1 MKVRSAVVAGVL
13 GAVLATS
20 LTACGSS
27 SASDAD
33 SAGGSGSGGDIQLGA
48 VYSLTGPTSV
58 LGLQDSEGAKAAVKY
73 LNDNGGLLG
82 KQINLTVL
90 DDKSQ
95 PSLAVQLVGQLT
107 SRNHVSA
114 IVGPDEQTAVTAAV
128 PAAARAQV
136 PIMTNGGSW
145 PGPLK
150 ADQQKWGWAA
160 TTPTTVMI
168 DQFIDYFKATG
179 VKKVAILGNGTS
191 FSDALPAY
199 LATKTDLPFTVVVNS
214 KFTSGAVD
222 VSPQVLQAVNAKPDF
237 VMSWMSGPDAVNVV
251 KTFKRLNVDV
261 PLGMNGGTTTPSFVD
276 AAGKDA
282 LTGVIAGTYSAQL
295 YDSLPADTAN
305 KTQVKAYLDGMA
317 AAGLDAAGGASNAI
331 MGWESVMSLADAI
344 KTAGSADSEKIN
356 TALAGQHFVG
366 AMSVWTRTADDHAGA
381 EGGYLLAKF
390 DGNEWKGL
398 SNPES

>member
-1 MKVRSAVVAGVL
+1 
-13 GAVLATS
+13 
-20 LTACGSS
+20 
-27 SASDAD
+27 
-33 SAGGSGSGGDIQLGA
+33 
-48 VYSLTGPTSV
+48 
-58 LGLQDSEGAKAAVKY
+58 
-73 LNDNGGLLG
+73 
-82 KQINLTVL
+82 
-90 DDKSQ
+90 
-95 PSLAVQLVGQLT
+95 
-107 SRNHVSA
+107 
-114 IVGPDEQTAVTAAV
+114 
-128 PAAARAQV
+128 
-136 PIMTNGGSW
+136 MTNGGSW

-276 AAGKDA
+276 AA
-282 LTGVIAGTYSAQL
+282 TGRPDRGDRRTYSAQL
-295 YDSLPADTAN
+295 YDSLLADTAN

-344 KTAGSADSEKIN
+344 KTAAPPTPRRSTRLWLASTSSARCRCGRARPTTTPAPRAVTSSPSS
-356 TALAGQHFVG
+356 TATSGRA
-366 AMSVWTRTADDHAGA
+366 
-381 EGGYLLAKF
+381 
-390 DGNEWKGL
+390 
-398 SNPES
+398 